1 MYFFSENTYGVINLN
16 YNRIAILPLLGV
28 LVLILIELICAF
40 QLALLLK
47 NNKYNVFLCK
57 KSIYHPKSIRRFFC
71 CCRLRYRVFNL
82 PVSTLVIHILQK
94 KIHVFVFFNLLI
106 YSEHSVNLLLRGGAT
121 SISSTFQHHRQV
133 PGCQT

>member
-1 MYFFSENTYGVINLN
+1 MYFVSENTYGVINLN

-57 KSIYHPKSIRRFFC
+57 NQFI
-71 CCRLRYRVFNL
+71 
-82 PVSTLVIHILQK
+82 ILNQ
-94 KIHVFVFFNLLI
+94 L
-106 YSEHSVNLLLRGGAT
+106 EG
-121 SISSTFQHHRQV
+121 SSAAAD
-133 PGCQT
+133 

>member
-1 MYFFSENTYGVINLN
+1 MYFVSENTYGVINLN

-57 KSIYHPKSIRRFFC
+57 
-71 CCRLRYRVFNL
+71 NL
-82 PVSTLVIHILQK
+82 FIILNQ
-94 KIHVFVFFNLLI
+94 L
-106 YSEHSVNLLLRGGAT
+106 EG
-121 SISSTFQHHRQV
+121 SSAAAD
-133 PGCQT
+133 